1 MWYVYFLRCSDNSIY
16 TGITTDL
23 KQRVKRHNEGKGCK
37 YTCYRRPVKLIY
49 YETCTDRSSATKR
62 ESYLKGLN
70 KAMKEAIV
78 EGISVGA
85 RHALSLLL
93 GAR

>member
-49 YETCTDRSSATKR
+49 FEACIDRSSATKR

-70 KAMKEAIV
+70 KAKKKAIV
-78 EGISVGA
+78 EDRSW
-85 RHALSLLL
+85 LLYEL
-93 GAR
+93 PRGHTRG